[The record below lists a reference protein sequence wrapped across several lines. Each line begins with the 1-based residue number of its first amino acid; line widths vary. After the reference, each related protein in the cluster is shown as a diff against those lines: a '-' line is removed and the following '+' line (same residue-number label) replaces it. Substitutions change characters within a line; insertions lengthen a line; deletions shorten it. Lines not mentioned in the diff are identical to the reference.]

1 VVFSF
6 KNLTKLSDTARR
18 NLRNYSGE
26 QEPEDEHGINCAKKE
41 KLIRNDLIRQGLSQ
55 QTNISQKV

>member
-1 VVFSF
+1 
-6 KNLTKLSDTARR
+6 LTKLNDTARR
-18 NLRNYSGE
+18 NLRDFSTTN
-26 QEPEDEHGINCAKKE
+26 PEDDFGIQTKKD